1 MAVPACTSELRAG
14 LSALSAEAEAAGLDL
29 MQCNA
34 ASMTY
39 SSRASRWEGFEPCT
53 PVGFVEH
60 DAVLTLQHCTTVVL
74 HLGTF
79 GIQGMIKR
87 HVIKK
92 GADNRSAVS
101 Y

>member
-1 MAVPACTSELRAG
+1 MAVSACRSELRAG

-34 ASMTY
+34 ASMTC
-39 SSRASRWEGFEPCT
+39 SRASHWEGFEPCT

-74 HLGTF
+74 HLE
-79 GIQGMIKR
+79 R
-87 HVIKK
+87 LEY
-92 GADNRSAVS
+92 RE
-101 Y
+101 